1 VLSLGGITAIIT
13 TGAIAAIAARY
24 SCYCYYCLQVSTEVV
39 QSAFDARLLD
49 CACLVQQEG
58 VMGRAIFPRR
68 EKLDQYLRLSSLLK
82 QGLPGDLF
90 TSSHVD
96 WIDCLLQLSEASSE
110 TITAIKDFIIRIGQT
125 VPNVSS

>member
-68 EKLDQYLRLSSLLK
+68 EKLDQKKVNRSSSRV
-82 QGLPGDLF
+82 
-90 TSSHVD
+90 SSPFVLD